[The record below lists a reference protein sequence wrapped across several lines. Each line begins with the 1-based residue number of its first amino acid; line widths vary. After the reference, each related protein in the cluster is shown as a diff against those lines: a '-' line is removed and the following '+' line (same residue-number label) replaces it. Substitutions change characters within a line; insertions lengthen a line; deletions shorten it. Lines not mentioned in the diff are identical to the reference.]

1 MKKLLLLGGL
11 RYLIPVIQSAH
22 QLGYYVIT
30 CDNIPENIAH
40 KYSDEYH
47 NISILNKE
55 RVLELAQD
63 LAIDGIMSFAVDPGV
78 ITAAYVAE
86 NLSLPFA
93 GSYEAV
99 NILQNKDLFREFLQK
114 HKFNVPISGGYD
126 SYAEVL
132 SDISKFCFPIIVKPV
147 DSAGSKGV
155 TRVDNLADL
164 EKAVY
169 WAIELS
175 FSNRCIVEEFI
186 EQEGH
191 SSDSDCFSVDGK
203 LVFCSFS
210 DQMFDHTAINPY
222 TPAAYLWPSKMSVKN
237 KQELQSEIQRLFG
250 LLKLKTSIYNIET
263 RVGKDGKPYIMEV
276 SPRGGGNRI
285 SEVLTKATGISL
297 IEEAVKAAVGDF
309 TTIPNSWD
317 YEHTW
322 AELILHADEE
332 GIFESLKID
341 ESVSQYIEE
350 IDLWVEQGDC
360 VRKFTGAN
368 ETIGTILF
376 RFHRCSDINKVWS
389 EVHSGVSIN
398 LKRNK

>member
-11 RYLIPVIQSAH
+11 RYLIPVIKSAH

-30 CDNIPENIAH
+30 CDNVPENIAH
-40 KYSDEYH
+40 KYSDEYY

-55 RVLELAQD
+55 LVFKLAQD
-63 LAIDGIMSFAVDPGV
+63 LGINGIMSFAVDPGV

-86 NLSLPFA
+86 KLSLPFA

-99 NILQNKDLFREFLQK
+99 SILQNKDLFRAFLQK
-114 HKFNVPISGGYD
+114 HNFNVPVSGGYG

-132 SDISKFCFPIIVKPV
+132 SDIAKFSFPIIVKPV

-155 TRVDNLADL
+155 TRVDNLTDL
-164 EKAVY
+164 EKAVS

-175 FSNRCIVEEFI
+175 FSSRCIVEEFI
-186 EQEGH
+186 EQEGY

-210 DQMFDHTAINPY
+210 DQMFDHTALNPY
-222 TPAAYLWPSKMSVKN
+222 TPAAYFWPSRMSMKYQ
-237 KQELQSEIQRLFG
+237 QELQSELQRLFD

-263 RVGKDGKPYIMEV
+263 RVGKDGESYIMEV

-285 SEVLTKATGISL
+285 SEILTKATGVNL

-309 TTIPNSWD
+309 NTIPDSWD
-317 YEHTW
+317 YEDIW

-332 GIFESLKID
+332 GVFDSLQID
-341 ESVSQYIEE
+341 EPMFSYIEE
-350 IDLWVEQGDC
+350 IDAWVEPGSN
-360 VRKFTGAN
+360 VRKFSGAN
-368 ETIGTILF
+368 EAIGTIIF
-376 RFHRCSDINKVWS
+376 KFKECSDISSLWR
-389 EVHSGVSIN
+389 EIHSRISIN
-398 LKRNK
+398 LKRN